1 VAASS
6 IAAFW
11 VVSVL
16 LVLIPGADWAY
27 VIGTGLRGGPVPM
40 AVGGLVLGYAALT
53 AVVAAGLAALVA
65 RTPAALT
72 VLTVLGA
79 AYLIW
84 LGAATLAR
92 PPAAH
97 PEVGAPPGRAAVVKG
112 AGISALN
119 PKGLLLFLA
128 LLPQF
133 TWTGW
138 PLAGQIALLGA
149 VHMLNCGAVYLGVGF
164 LARAILRA
172 RPAAARALTRF
183 SGAAMVLI
191 GVLLLAGRLM
201 LPVWRRPLGQAG
213 QRRYPGLSSP
223 ALPLRFR
230 GDARGTGD
238 GRWIVSATRPGP
250 TPCCG
255 GPPRIPASPVPSERC
270 WPPRVR
276 C

>member
-11 VVSVL
+11 VVSFL

-27 VIGTGLRGGPVPM
+27 VIGTGLRGGPVLT

-53 AVVAAGLAALVA
+53 AVVAAGLTALVA

-92 PPAAH
+92 PPAAGQQA
-97 PEVGAPPGRAAVVKG
+97 GAPPGRAAVVKG

-133 TWTGW
+133 TGTGW

-149 VHMLNCGAVYLGVGF
+149 VHMLNCGAVYLGVGL

-201 LPVWRRPLGQAG
+201 LRVRRPLGQAVR
-213 QRRYPGLSSP
+213 RRYPGLSSP

-255 GPPRIPASPVPSERC
+255 GPPRIPAFPVPSGRC
-270 WPPRVR
+270 WPTRAR

>member
-1 VAASS
+1 MAASS

-11 VVSVL
+11 VVSFL
-16 LVLIPGADWAY
+16 LVVIPGADWAY

-92 PPAAH
+92 PPAAGLASA
-97 PEVGAPPGRAAVVKG
+97 GAPPGRAAVARG

-133 TWTGW
+133 TGTGW

-149 VHMLNCGAVYLGVGF
+149 VHMLNCGAVYLGVG
-164 LARAILRA
+164 LVARAILRA
-172 RPAAARALTRF
+172 RPAAARAVTRC

-201 LPVWRRPLGQAG
+201 LPARRPLGQAG
-213 QRRYPGLSSP
+213 QRRYPGLEFTCPTS
-223 ALPLRFR
+223 ALSR
-230 GDARGTGD
+230 
-238 GRWIVSATRPGP
+238 
-250 TPCCG
+250 
-255 GPPRIPASPVPSERC
+255 
-270 WPPRVR
+270 
-276 C
+276 